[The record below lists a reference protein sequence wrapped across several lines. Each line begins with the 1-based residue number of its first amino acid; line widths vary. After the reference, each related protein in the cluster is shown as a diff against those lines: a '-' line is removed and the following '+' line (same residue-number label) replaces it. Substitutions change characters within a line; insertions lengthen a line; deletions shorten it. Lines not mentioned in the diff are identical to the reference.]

1 MGFGV
6 WGLGF
11 GVWGLGFG
19 VWGLGFGV
27 WGLGFGVCGLRF
39 GAFDALD
46 ALDALDAFGASDGAV
61 APACRG
67 NRIAPA
73 IAHHRA
79 RTRFRRDVGRAFGH
93 DAAMWAPWSRR
104 RKTAETGWKP
114 GTCEARAGG
123 RRDTRQKPIHI
134 RSLSITRPMPGWCET
149 SRRGRI
155 GARAPM
161 RRRRLQPMRTVHAYP
176 GMRALA
182 DRRRIGH
189 RSTPRRP
196 RARHGS
202 GARPTRSAR
211 ASPHH
216 RFAARRRP
224 SPSPAART
232 RGAPITSARPP
243 RPKPAGARRG
253 RPGSRADQGNAF
265 VPSNAATANPETF
278 VSWSGE
284 PG

>member
-19 VWGLGFGV
+19 VWGLGFA
-27 WGLGFGVCGLRF
+27 VCGLRF
-39 GAFDALD
+39 GAFD

-79 RTRFRRDVGRAFGH
+79 PPRTDALPARCRPRIRATTPPCGPRGP
-93 DAAMWAPWSRR
+93 DGEKQ
-104 RKTAETGWKP
+104 RKLDGNPAHAK
-114 GTCEARAGG
+114 RAGG

-161 RRRRLQPMRTVHAYP
+161 RRRRLQPMRTAHAYP

-202 GARPTRSAR
+202 GARSTRSAR

-232 RGAPITSARPP
+232 REAPITSARPP

>member
-1 MGFGV
+1 M
-6 WGLGF
+6 
-11 GVWGLGFG
+11 
-19 VWGLGFGV
+19 GFGV

-202 GARPTRSAR
+202 GARPTRSA
-211 ASPHH
+211 
-216 RFAARRRP
+216 
-224 SPSPAART
+224 
-232 RGAPITSARPP
+232 APITSARPP

>member
-11 GVWGLGFG
+11 GVWGLRFA
-19 VWGLGFGV
+19 
-27 WGLGFGVCGLRF
+27 VCGLRF
-39 GAFDALD
+39 GAFDAFDAFDALD

-79 RTRFRRDVGRAFGH
+79 PPRTDALPARCRPRIRATTPPCGPRGPDGEKQRKLDGNPAH
-93 DAAMWAPWSRR
+93 AKRAPAAA
-104 RKTAETGWKP
+104 A
-114 GTCEARAGG
+114 
-123 RRDTRQKPIHI
+123 IHV
-134 RSLSITRPMPGWCET
+134 RSLSTSEAYPLRVRCLAGAKRAGAGASAHARRCAAVVFSRCAPSTLIRACARWLIGGESATARRPAALALGTEA
-149 SRRGRI
+149 
-155 GARAPM
+155 ARVQREAHARHRVTASPHADGH
-161 RRRRLQPMRTVHAYP
+161 RRRR
-176 GMRALA
+176 
-182 DRRRIGH
+182 
-189 RSTPRRP
+189 PRE
-196 RARHGS
+196 
-202 GARPTRSAR
+202 
-211 ASPHH
+211 
-216 RFAARRRP
+216 
-224 SPSPAART
+224 
-232 RGAPITSARPP
+232 APITSARPP

>member
-11 GVWGLGFG
+11 GVWGLRFA
-19 VWGLGFGV
+19 
-27 WGLGFGVCGLRF
+27 VCGLRF
-39 GAFDALD
+39 GAFDAFDAFD

-79 RTRFRRDVGRAFGH
+79 PPRTDALPARCRPRIRATTPPCGPRGPDGEKQRKLDGNPAH
-93 DAAMWAPWSRR
+93 AKRAPAAA
-104 RKTAETGWKP
+104 A
-114 GTCEARAGG
+114 
-123 RRDTRQKPIHI
+123 IHV

-149 SRRGRI
+149 SRRGCI

-161 RRRRLQPMRTVHAYP
+161 RTAHAYP

-202 GARPTRSAR
+202 GARSTRSAR

>member
-11 GVWGLGFG
+11 GVWGLGFA
-19 VWGLGFGV
+19 
-27 WGLGFGVCGLRF
+27 VCGLRF
-39 GAFDALD
+39 GAFDAFDAFDALD

-79 RTRFRRDVGRAFGH
+79 PPRT
-93 DAAMWAPWSRR
+93 DALP
-104 RKTAETGWKP
+104 
-114 GTCEARAGG
+114 AR
-123 RRDTRQKPIHI
+123 
-134 RSLSITRPMPGWCET
+134 C
-149 SRRGRI
+149 
-155 GARAPM
+155 
-161 RRRRLQPMRTVHAYP
+161 
-176 GMRALA
+176 
-182 DRRRIGH
+182 
-189 RSTPRRP
+189 RP
-196 RARHGS
+196 RIRATTPPCGPRGPDGEKQRKLETRHM
-202 GARPTRSAR
+202 RS
-211 ASPHH
+211 
-216 RFAARRRP
+216 ARRRP
-224 SPSPAART
+224 PRYTSEAYPLRVRCLAGAKRAGAGESATARRPAALALGTEAARVQREAHARHRVT
-232 RGAPITSARPP
+232 ASPHADGHRRRRPREAPITSARPP